1 MELENCLALIKDC
14 NLKPIIKCCGCMCMC
29 VHAEALVV
37 TKYIVR
43 TITSSIK
50 PCVAQLHNMHGHLCK
65 EHEGGLGARS
75 AVFTVHFLFWQDADS
90 LCPAIQLC
98 G

>member
-1 MELENCLALIKDC
+1 MY
-14 NLKPIIKCCGCMCMC
+14 

-43 TITSSIK
+43 TIASCIK
-50 PCVAQLHNMHGHLCK
+50 PCVAQLHNMHGHLCM

-98 G
+98 GWSCLLPEQE